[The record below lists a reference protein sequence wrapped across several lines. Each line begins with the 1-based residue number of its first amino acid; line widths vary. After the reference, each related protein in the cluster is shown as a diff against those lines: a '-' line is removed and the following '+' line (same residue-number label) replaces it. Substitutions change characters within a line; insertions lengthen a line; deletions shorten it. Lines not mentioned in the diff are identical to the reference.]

1 MKKIIPFLLIISFS
15 LIGCNNVIDSCL
27 NNNQESDSNS
37 SLSNDLKSYGTFYK
51 LSEAYQLNYLDK
63 NDLLNI
69 AYYYNN
75 ENVNDSTFTPS
86 NLIELDK
93 DLENQI
99 KQTYLCELIK
109 EVSKATLDD
118 INISAYYGTYNNC
131 VALVIG
137 DAYHIVDPLIE
148 YNYTLD
154 NVIFNTFIDGG
165 PAGLQIFVK
174 LIILPI
180 KIYI

>member
-1 MKKIIPFLLIISFS
+1 M
-15 LIGCNNVIDSCL
+15 
-27 NNNQESDSNS
+27 
-37 SLSNDLKSYGTFYK
+37 
-51 LSEAYQLNYLDK
+51 
-63 NDLLNI
+63 
-69 AYYYNN
+69 
-75 ENVNDSTFTPS
+75 
-86 NLIELDK
+86 DK

-174 LIILPI
+174 N
-180 KIYI
+180 